1 MESNLIINKIEER
14 ILEINK
20 TTPGYWPTS
29 FYDKDFEDDIDTMEL
44 SLMKVKRWLKNS
56 LIILI
61 VMTVLLVIGFMNM
74 KLAIVYKLNDF
85 GLIFFLVSA
94 IGLVRSVYKLHI
106 IKLNLE
112 NKIFLVRLLE
122 QMSIND

>member
-1 MESNLIINKIEER
+1 MESNLIIKKIEER

-44 SLMKVKRWLKNS
+44 SIMKVKRLLKNS
-56 LIILI
+56 LLILI
-61 VMTVLLVIGFMNM
+61 AIAVILVIGFMNL
-74 KLAIVYKLNDF
+74 KYAIVYKLNAD
-85 GLIFFLVSA
+85 GLIVFLVSA
-94 IGLVRSVYKLHI
+94 IGLVRGVFKLHT

-122 QMSIND
+122 QM